1 MNLRGCLGQVAI
13 SAFVLTILSS
23 AGVRPLSAQNGDP
36 QELSHAFPRDGATM
50 ILDNAVGTAWDVTW
64 TPGKPTL
71 MHRHKFDYVDVEL
84 TDSTVEVTAQDGSRR
99 TSALATGRSYFFSR
113 GTTHIEEVPGTSP
126 VRHAIVIDLKDLKTP
141 ESANSTTATTAV
153 LIESAKK
160 LVENDRVTIWD
171 FTWPS
176 LQSATTVVL
185 PKGAFIIFLGGGEL
199 TSSNS
204 PYKPGQVL
212 FTTDGHVFSELST
225 KGHVRGIVVQL
236 K

>member
-1 MNLRGCLGQVAI
+1 MNLGGCLGWVAI
-13 SAFVLTILSS
+13 SAFVLTVLSS

-36 QELSHAFPRDGATM
+36 QELPPAFPRDGATM
-50 ILDNAVGTAWDVTW
+50 ILDNTMGTAWDVTW

-71 MHRHKFDYVDVEL
+71 MHRHKFDYVGVEL
-84 TDSTVEVTAQDGSRR
+84 ADSTVEVTAPDGSRR
-99 TSALATGRSYFFSR
+99 TATLAIGRSYFFPH

-126 VRHAIVIDLKDLKTP
+126 VRHAIVIDLKDL
-141 ESANSTTATTAV
+141 
-153 LIESAKK
+153 
-160 LVENDRVTIWD
+160 NDRVAMWD

-176 LQSATTVVL
+176 LQPATTVVI

-199 TSSNS
+199 ASSNS
-204 PYKPGQVL
+204 PNKRQSELVSPGQVL
-212 FTTDGHVFSELST
+212 FTTDGRIFSELST